1 MGKGEGLRVGKAG
14 RIKGRKKGGGLRVAK
29 GRRVEAGKKG

>member
-1 MGKGEGLRVGKAG
+1 MGKAG